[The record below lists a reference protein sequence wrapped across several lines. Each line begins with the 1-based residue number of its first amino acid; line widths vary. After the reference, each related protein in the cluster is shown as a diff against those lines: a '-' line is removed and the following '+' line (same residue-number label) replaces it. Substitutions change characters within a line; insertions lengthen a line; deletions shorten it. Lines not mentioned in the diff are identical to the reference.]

1 VSAAP
6 APAERPVFPA
16 GFLWG
21 AATSAYQIEGSP
33 LADGAGASNWHRFS
47 HTPGRTQRGET
58 GDVACDHYRLWRDD
72 VELMAGLG
80 LGAYRFSIAW
90 SRILPEG
97 TGRVNAAGLG
107 FYQRLV
113 DALLERGIQPFPT
126 LFHWD
131 LPAALDD
138 RGGWLNRDSAGW
150 FADYARVVV
159 RALGDRVER
168 WITIN
173 EPWVVVDAGFVH
185 GVHAPGHRNW
195 FEAPIASHNLLRA
208 HATAVQAFRAEAGG
222 TIGIVVNLEPKS
234 PASDAPEDLAAT
246 ARADAYMNRQYLD
259 PLLLGAYPTEMRDVF
274 GEAWPE
280 FPDEDMRLLREPTDH
295 LGINYYTRSVT
306 RHDDA
311 ALPTRAARVRQERST
326 HTLLDWEVHP
336 QSLEDVLAWVAQR
349 YGDPPLYVTENGA
362 AFYDPPVVD
371 GDVLEDPLRV
381 AYLRDHLRAAAAAI
395 RRGVDLRGYF
405 AWSLL
410 DNYEWGEGFS
420 KRFGLFH
427 VDFATQRR
435 TPKRSALFYADVVRS
450 NGGILEASP

>member
-1 VSAAP
+1 
-6 APAERPVFPA
+6 
-16 GFLWG
+16 
-21 AATSAYQIEGSP
+21 
-33 LADGAGASNWHRFS
+33 
-47 HTPGRTQRGET
+47 
-58 GDVACDHYRLWRDD
+58 
-72 VELMAGLG
+72 
-80 LGAYRFSIAW
+80 
-90 SRILPEG
+90 
-97 TGRVNAAGLG
+97 
-107 FYQRLV
+107 
-113 DALLERGIQPFPT
+113 
-126 LFHWD
+126 
-131 LPAALDD
+131 
-138 RGGWLNRDSAGW
+138 
-150 FADYARVVV
+150 
-159 RALGDRVER
+159 
-168 WITIN
+168 
-173 EPWVVVDAGFVH
+173 
-185 GVHAPGHRNW
+185 
-195 FEAPIASHNLLRA
+195 
-208 HATAVQAFRAEAGG
+208 
-222 TIGIVVNLEPKS
+222 
-234 PASDAPEDLAAT
+234 
-246 ARADAYMNRQYLD
+246 MNRQYLD

-280 FPDEDMRLLREPTDH
+280 FPDEDMRLLREPIDH